1 MSDLEKHKEDEQL
14 DVAHEEGNNDEV
26 RRYGQD
32 ERSCRWSFKPSNEEE
47 QSDFAIGGNPG
58 NEAKSQRDGR

>member
-26 RRYGQD
+26 RGYGQNG
-32 ERSCRWSFKPSNEEE
+32 RSCRWSFKPSNEEE
-47 QSDFAIGGNPG
+47 QSDLEIGGNSG
-58 NEAKSQRDGR
+58 DEAKSQGDGR